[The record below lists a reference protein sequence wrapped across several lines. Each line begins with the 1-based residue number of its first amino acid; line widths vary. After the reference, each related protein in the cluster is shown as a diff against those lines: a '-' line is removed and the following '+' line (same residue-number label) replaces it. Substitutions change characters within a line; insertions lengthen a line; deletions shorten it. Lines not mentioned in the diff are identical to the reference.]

1 MFIHRATLMTPK
13 RRYTFWINVAEAE
26 GLRRVKDAEGI
37 AESEQIRQAIRDYLR
52 QKGVTRRK
60 ADRPRARKARR
71 RP

>member
-1 MFIHRATLMTPK
+1 MFIHCVTLMTPK

-52 QKGVTRRK
+52 QKGVTRRT
-60 ADRPRARKARR
+60 ADRQRARKARR